1 MASGVGVGRW
11 GVARD
16 GGKSSVTV
24 KCEWIVFQTSA
35 PGLKALMGQLPQRKK
50 MCDVCHLIVLLT
62 QGQHSTGLFRN
73 SSEDIK
79 TMAEAVC
86 RAAL

>member
-1 MASGVGVGRW
+1 M
-11 GVARD
+11 
-16 GGKSSVTV
+16 TV
-24 KCEWIVFQTSA
+24 KLEWIVFQTSA

-79 TMAEAVC
+79 TMASAQWKQC
-86 RAAL
+86 AAPLCTEWACWRS